1 TLLDVLVRRDFQADY
16 CVDIGSLS
24 ELISMGFDFGGNPDW
39 PSGIYR
45 RRDLQKML
53 LAAGSPL
60 SSDCQRS
67 SVLDR
72 AAAMVNDEKI
82 HALLINELAARRRE
96 LLKLSQRLLPR
107 RIFENLTSSLRGLPD
122 VEAFPL
128 INALIDAGDNTDRNY
143 WCYSDASVYG
153 AEYGTVQTAELLFAA
168 GFTDLEQED
177 SNGFTILILIAMS
190 IPVRPEETLKILW
203 LLSKGV
209 SLRRP
214 VQTELLR
221 EWLIPSVNFVSAIVG
236 QVLGEWTEF
245 AVKDLN
251 DSTAEIE
258 DGSAYDRINT
268 EAKEVLQH
276 VLASEYLNCRD
287 ACQCS
292 CSLEGC
298 TPLVMLW
305 KGWASLCRHLWL
317 NSENSPFHEL
327 HGKFIE
333 WTLTVL
339 PGNLTAPEVTH
350 LSQSALRFRLFQDLR
365 LRHLCCRS
373 YALGWRDGRIMPP
386 IEAAEAREIKEEDK
400 FRKERF
406 DSLLPKAEA
415 EYQQSFKSFSEFWSE
430 FYNDNI
436 ANSEQEDDLDDHV
449 RSVIEI
455 GVEVTEPDQAS
466 SSSD

>member
-1 TLLDVLVRRDFQADY
+1 
-16 CVDIGSLS
+16 
-24 ELISMGFDFGGNPDW
+24 
-39 PSGIYR
+39 
-45 RRDLQKML
+45 ML

-60 SSDCQRS
+60 SSDCQRP

-72 AAAMVNDEKI
+72 AAAMVNDERI
-82 HALLINELAARRRE
+82 HAILINELAARRRE

-128 INALIDAGDNTDRNY
+128 INALIDAGDNTDRNH

-153 AEYGTVQTAELLFAA
+153 AEYVTVQTVELLFAA

-190 IPVRPEETLKILW
+190 IPMRPEVPFAKILW

-209 SLRRP
+209 SFRRP
-214 VQTELLR
+214 VQIEPLR
-221 EWLIPSVNFVSAIVG
+221 GWLIPSVNFVSATVG
-236 QVLGEWTEF
+236 IVLGYF
-245 AVKDLN
+245 RMVHRDKLAIKDLN
-251 DSTAEIE
+251 DSTAETE
-258 DGSAYDRINT
+258 DGLAYDKIGT
-268 EAKEVLQH
+268 GVKEVLQH
-276 VLASEYLNCRD
+276 VLASEYQNCRD

-305 KGWASLCRHLWL
+305 KGWASTCKRLWL
-317 NSENSPFHEL
+317 NFKNSPFHEL

-350 LSQSALRFRLFQDLR
+350 LSQSALRFCLFQDLR
-365 LRHLCCRS
+365 LRHLCCRPHCWPWS
-373 YALGWRDGRIMPP
+373 HQHLKPP

-406 DSLLPKAEA
+406 DTLLPKAEA
-415 EYQQSFKSFSEFWSE
+415 EYQQSFKSFSEFWSG

-436 ANSEQEDDLDDHV
+436 ANSEQEDDLDDHI